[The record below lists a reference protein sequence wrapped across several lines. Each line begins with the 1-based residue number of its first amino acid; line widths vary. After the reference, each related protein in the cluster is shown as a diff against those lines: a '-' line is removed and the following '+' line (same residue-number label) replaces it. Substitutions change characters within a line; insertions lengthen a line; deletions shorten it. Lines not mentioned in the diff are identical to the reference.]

1 MHTENDK
8 DQEAEN
14 TTTENNEVTTSEEK
28 AHGEET
34 HTSELLQLIVVE
46 NTNEII
52 TVDEIKNSLHERG
65 FAVLLAIATLPICL
79 PIPAPPGFTAVFSI
93 PLFIFSIQMI
103 CGMKAP
109 WIPGWLGR
117 KPMKRTILDKLITMV
132 TPWLRK
138 IESHMHPRLTYI
150 SVHAWERIIG
160 LFTFIF
166 SISIALPIPLVN
178 FLPGWGILIM
188 SLGLL
193 SKDGLTIF
201 AGMIVGTI
209 GVGVA
214 LIVVALLWMGVPIP
228 LLHSEN

>member
-1 MHTENDK
+1 MENK
-8 DQEAEN
+8 ERN
-14 TTTENNEVTTSEEK
+14 
-28 AHGEET
+28 
-34 HTSELLQLIVVE
+34 TSELLQLIVVQ
-46 NTNEII
+46 NTNEMI

-79 PIPAPPGFTAVFSI
+79 PFPAPPGYTTIFAV
-93 PLFIFSIQMI
+93 PLFIFSVQMI

-109 WIPGWLGR
+109 WIPQWLG
-117 KPMKRTILDKLITMV
+117 KKAMKRGTLDKLITKA

-138 IESHMHPRLTYI
+138 IESYMHPRLTYI

-160 LFTFIF
+160 IFSFIF
-166 SISIALPIPLVN
+166 SISIALPIPLIN
-178 FLPGWGILIM
+178 FLPGLGILIM

-209 GVGVA
+209 GVGIA

-228 LLHSEN
+228 FLQPDD